1 MAKWVAMGAA
11 AVDTVVKVSH
21 LPEPDE
27 IVYPESIDRY
37 PGGSSANVAVGLSRL
52 GDSVTF
58 LGKIGDDEAGK
69 IICESFQTDGVI
81 TDYLKLEHGKRSGG
95 AFVAVDT
102 NGERVIYSLGGTT
115 LYESW
120 DELDMAAFDGMEG
133 LYIGETFS
141 EVGCKAAFFAKG
153 KKVPAF
159 FGPGGIMC
167 SYGMEYLSGVLQATD
182 YLLVNLP
189 EAFSLSG
196 CQTKEDAIRRLL
208 DAGVKNVL
216 LTEGKNGAG
225 CYCRENRHFVP
236 AYSVHA
242 VDTTGAGDSFTAGF
256 LNGTL
261 RGWSV
266 ERSMQFGS
274 ACAAVAIQKMG
285 ARSSMPT
292 RKRMSEFDRE
302 KDWNLNEQR
311 VF

>member
-21 LPEPDE
+21 LPKPDE
-27 IVYPESIDRY
+27 IVYPESINCY
-37 PGGSSANVAVGLSRL
+37 PGGSSANVAVGLRRL

-58 LGKIGDDEAGK
+58 LGKIGDDESGK

-81 TDYLKLEHGKRSGG
+81 TEYLKLENGKRSGG

-120 DELDMAAFDGMEG
+120 DELDVDAFDGMEG

-141 EVGCKAAFFAKG
+141 EVGCKAALLAKE
-153 KKVPAF
+153 KKVPVF

-167 SYGMEYLSGVLQATD
+167 SYGREYLSSILQATD

-196 CQTKEDAIRRLL
+196 CQTKESAIRCLL
-208 DAGVKNVL
+208 DTGVKDVV

-225 CYCRENRHFVP
+225 CYCRENSYFVP
-236 AYSVHA
+236 AYSVRA
-242 VDTTGAGDSFTAGF
+242 VDTTGAGDAFTAGF

-261 RGWSV
+261 RGWPV
-266 ERSMQFGS
+266 ERSLRFGS
-274 ACAAVAIQKMG
+274 ACAAAAIQKTG

-292 RKRMSEFDRE
+292 WKQMSALDRE
-302 KDWNLNEQR
+302 KD
-311 VF
+311 